1 VNNQFSL
8 STSWN
13 SSNHTN
19 GKPLIDEIK
28 TAGFDTVELGFALS
42 KEMVDQIADIYRA
55 GELRISSLHNMC
67 PIPAGMERAKATP
80 DYYSMTSLHESERKQ
95 ACEIAAT
102 TIEYAKA
109 LGARAVVLHTG
120 FVNIRDRLRELAAAF
135 SDKEKYAEIKSEMIR
150 DREAVKRPY
159 IDSLIKSLQELSPI
173 AVSNGIALAV
183 ETRYHHRDIPIMDEY
198 DEIFSYFKPG
208 ELFYWHDVGHA
219 EAFERLGLARHDDY
233 LKRFQNRLIGIHL
246 HDIIG
251 LINDH
256 NAPGAGTFDFSRLKP
271 YVTKDTIKV
280 IEAHMPATAEEL
292 KHSVELLNN
301 IFVDQEA

>member
-1 VNNQFSL
+1 MNNLFSL

-13 SSNHTN
+13 ASNHKSGRT
-19 GKPLIDEIK
+19 LIEEIK
-28 TAGFDTVELGFALS
+28 AAGFDTVELSFALS
-42 KEMVDQIADIYRA
+42 KDMVDDIASIYRA
-55 GELRISSLHNMC
+55 GEIKVSSLHNMC
-67 PIPAGMERAKATP
+67 PIPADMERAKASP
-80 DYYSMTSLHESERKQ
+80 DYYSMTSLHEDERKM
-95 ACEIAAT
+95 ACDIAAT
-102 TIEYAKA
+102 TIGYAKD

-120 FVNIRDRLRELAAAF
+120 FVDVRDRLRELASSF
-135 SDKEKYAEIKSEMIR
+135 SDKEKFAKIKSEMIR

-159 IDSLIKSLQELSPI
+159 IDNLIKSLKELSPV

-183 ETRYHHRDIPIMDEY
+183 ETRYHHRDIPLIDEY

-208 ELFYWHDVGHA
+208 ELYYWHDVGHA
-219 EAFERLGLARHDDY
+219 EAFERLGFAKHEEY

-256 NAPGAGTFDFSRLKP
+256 NAPGAGTFDFSILKP
-271 YVTKDTIKV
+271 YVRNDTIKV

-292 KHSVELLNN
+292 RRGVELLDR
-301 IFVDQEA
+301 IFE